1 MSALI
6 NERLVPVKSNTW
18 KSRLY
23 INYVKEGL
31 SFYLPTTI
39 FTDAS
44 GKEIDRVS
52 GYLGPADFRSRI
64 ESVLAG
70 YAG

>member
-1 MSALI
+1 M
-6 NERLVPVKSNTW
+6 PVKSNTW

-23 INYVKEGL
+23 LDYMRDGE
-31 SFYLPTTI
+31 SFYVPTTI

-44 GKEIDRVS
+44 GEEIDRIT
-52 GYLGPADFRSRI
+52 GDLGPAAFRSRI
-64 ESVLAG
+64 DSVLAG

>member
-1 MSALI
+1 M
-6 NERLVPVKSNTW
+6 PVKSNTW

-23 INYVKEGL
+23 VSYMEEGS
-31 SFYLPTTI
+31 SFYVPTTV

-44 GKEIDRVS
+44 GGEIDRIS
-52 GYLGPADFRSRI
+52 GYLDPAGFSERI
-64 ESVLAG
+64 DSVLAD

>member
-1 MSALI
+1 MSAVI
-6 NERLVPVKSNTW
+6 NQRLVPVKSNTW

-23 INYVKEGL
+23 VSYAREGS
-31 SFYLPTTI
+31 SFYVPTTI

-52 GYLGPADFRSRI
+52 GYLGPAEFAERI
-64 ESVLAG
+64 DSVLAG
-70 YAG
+70 YTG